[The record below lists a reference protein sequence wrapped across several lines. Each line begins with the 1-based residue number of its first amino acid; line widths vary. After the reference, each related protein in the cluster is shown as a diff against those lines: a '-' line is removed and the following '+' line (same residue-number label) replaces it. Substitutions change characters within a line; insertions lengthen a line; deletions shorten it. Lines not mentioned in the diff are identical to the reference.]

1 MKQYYII
8 RNDQQAGPYTI
19 EELSRLALTPET
31 IVWTEGMADWAPARE
46 VSELQ
51 ELLTPSAPTP
61 PSYSA
66 PTYGAPQYNN
76 APQYNSTPQYGSAPQ
91 YNTPSEQPP
100 VPPNYLVW
108 CILVT
113 IFCCNIGGIIAL
125 IFSARVSSRY
135 IAGDYEGAA
144 YASRQTRN
152 WIIATAC
159 IGFVLMIA
167 YAVWLLSY
175 ESGLAAF
182 SNRYY

>member
-1 MKQYYII
+1 M
-8 RNDQQAGPYTI
+8 T
-19 EELSRLALTPET
+19 
-31 IVWTEGMADWAPARE
+31 DWAPARE

-61 PSYSA
+61 PSYNA

-76 APQYNSTPQYGSAPQ
+76 APQYNSAPQ

-113 IFCCNIGGIIAL
+113 IFCCNIGGVIAL

-152 WIIATAC
+152 RIIATAC
-159 IGFVLMIA
+159 IGFVIMIA
-167 YAVWLLSY
+167 YFVWFFSY